1 MLWEQ
6 LLGFL
11 FVNAVLKPL
20 IDDNMMGRWEGDDES
35 KWCKASGLLLKAMQ
49 VSTMFKKA
57 SNEEQK
63 QINEYLLILWSSEC
77 PPSI

>member
-20 IDDNMMGRWEGDDES
+20 IDDNMMGRWEG
-35 KWCKASGLLLKAMQ
+35 
-49 VSTMFKKA
+49 
-57 SNEEQK
+57 
-63 QINEYLLILWSSEC
+63 LWR
-77 PPSI
+77 PHWPVVDYK